1 VRIPPESL
9 AAFEGLDLW
18 VIDALRYKKHPTH
31 LCVEEAL
38 DLIRLMRPRRAVL
51 TNLSSEVDFETLRA
65 ELPANVVPAYD
76 GMILD

>member
-1 VRIPPESL
+1 M
-9 AAFEGLDLW
+9 
-18 VIDALRYKKHPTH
+18 IDALRYKKHPTH

-38 DLIRLMRPRRAVL
+38 ELIRLMRPRRAVL

-65 ELPANVVPAYD
+65 ELPRNVEPAYD